1 MTVFPIEKFKELKTP
16 FYFYDMK
23 LLEDTL
29 SLVKK
34 ESARYDFHVHYAIKA
49 NANDRILDKIRVKGF
64 GVDCVSGYEI
74 QKALDVGFSP
84 DGIVFAGVGKADWEI
99 ELGLKNDISCFNVE
113 SLPELEI
120 INELAGRLGKK
131 ARVAFR
137 INPNVHANTH
147 HYITTGLDENKF
159 GISMPDLETLLVQ
172 MQEMKNVQ
180 FEGMHFHIGSQITD
194 LDNFKDLCLRVNE
207 LQEWFISKHLFPK
220 IINVGGGFGIDYD
233 DPDNNAMADFAPYF
247 KVFKDFL
254 NVKAGQE
261 VHFELGRSIVAQ
273 PGNLI
278 SRVLYVKEGVKT
290 KFAILDAGMT
300 DLIRPALYQA
310 KHKIENI
317 SADKSSQKL
326 RYDVVG
332 PICESSDSFGKA
344 IDLPEM
350 KRGDLVAIRSAGA
363 YGEVMVSRYNLREEP
378 EAFYSDDL

>member
-1 MTVFPIEKFKELKTP
+1 MTVFPTDKFKELRTP
-16 FYFYDMK
+16 FYYYDMN
-23 LLEDTL
+23 LLNETL
-29 SLVKK
+29 SIVKK
-34 ESARYDFHVHYAIKA
+34 ESRKHDFHVHYAIKA
-49 NANDRILDKIRVKGF
+49 NANDRILEKIRENGF

-74 QKALDVGFSP
+74 QKALDVGFSA

-99 ELGLKNDISCFNVE
+99 ELGLKNDIYCFNVE

-120 INELAGRLGKK
+120 INDHAHKMGKK

-159 GISMPDLETLLVQ
+159 GISMMDLENVLDKMVD
-172 MQEMKNVQ
+172 MKNVQ

-220 IINVGGGFGIDYD
+220 VINVGGGFGIDYD
-233 DPDNNAMADFAPYF
+233 NPDDNPIPDFAPYF

-254 NVKAGQE
+254 TVKPGQE
-261 VHFELGRSIVAQ
+261 VHFELGRSVVAQ
-273 PGNLI
+273 SGNVI

-310 KHKIENI
+310 GHKVENI
-317 SADKSSQKL
+317 SNPEGAKT

-344 IDLPEM
+344 LDLPEM
-350 KRGDLVAIRSAGA
+350 QRGNLVALRSAGA
-363 YGEVMVSRYNLREEP
+363 YGEVMVSRYNLRENP
-378 EAFYSDDL
+378 PAYYSDSL